1 MIHQPF
7 SMNQKPPLEVN
18 HLFPIIDKLLMDLL
32 RSLTP
37 GEWEAQTIAKRWKV
51 KDVAAHLLDGNIR
64 ALSLERDRYFGTP
77 GPESSQFD
85 SLVEWLNQFNNDWV
99 DAAKRI
105 SPAVMIL
112 LHEATGKPTTD
123 YFTALDPF
131 AISIFPVDWAGEK
144 ESRNWL
150 HVARQYSEKW
160 LHQQQIREAVNKPGI
175 MTKELFYPFI
185 DTLMYA
191 LPHTYRNIKA
201 IDGTAVRV
209 TIPSDIGGSWTIE
222 MMDQQWQM
230 VKGHSGDVDAELIID
245 AAIAWKLFSKSIR
258 PADIHDEVTICG
270 NRQLG
275 ENALAMI
282 SVMA

>member
-1 MIHQPF
+1 
-7 SMNQKPPLEVN
+7 
-18 HLFPIIDKLLMDLL
+18 
-32 RSLTP
+32 
-37 GEWEAQTIAKRWKV
+37 
-51 KDVAAHLLDGNIR
+51 
-64 ALSLERDRYFGTP
+64 
-77 GPESSQFD
+77 
-85 SLVEWLNQFNNDWV
+85 
-99 DAAKRI
+99 
-105 SPAVMIL
+105 MIL

-123 YFTALDPF
+123 YFTSLDPF
-131 AISIFPVDWAGEK
+131 AISVFPVDWAGEK

-150 HVARQYSEKW
+150 HMARQYSEKW

-185 DTLMYA
+185 DTFMYA
-191 LPHTYRNIKA
+191 LPHTYRHIKA
-201 IDGTAVRV
+201 IDGTAVRI

-230 VKGHSGDVDAELIID
+230 VKGHSGDVDAEVIID
-245 AAIAWKLFSKSIR
+245 AAIAWKLFSKSVR
-258 PADIHDEVTICG
+258 PAHIQDKVTICG